1 MNRKHVVPAFGGHF
15 VALPTFRRPKSEKK
29 DDKEAPSASGNPI
42 STKSKKKGFLPE
54 TKKRKKRNAERVTP
68 ENATPAASN
77 GDQAPGPGKKR
88 KRKRKNKTK
97 AEDPAKSLVNGV
109 PDTQSP
115 VPALPIMNPRA
126 PAKTPK
132 QPKKKQ
138 KLSHVN
144 GGSALPPTEPANEKQ
159 QQQEQQQKK
168 IKNNLPANEVLSS
181 KSPNSSQTQKRAKLS
196 LVSRSTSLPKK
207 GAKKKAQPRK
217 NQS

>member
-1 MNRKHVVPAFGGHF
+1 MNRKHVVPAFGGHL

-29 DDKEAPSASGNPI
+29 DNKEAPSASGNPI

-77 GDQAPGPGKKR
+77 GDQAPSPGKKR

-115 VPALPIMNPRA
+115 VPALPVVNPGT

-159 QQQEQQQKK
+159 QQKK

-181 KSPNSSQTQKRAKLS
+181 KSPNSSQNQKRVKLS
-196 LVSRSTSLPKK
+196 PVSRSTSLPKK